1 MPVRIARRSCV
12 AIILAASARAQQ
24 GGGMQMVDMNP
35 ASMSLMNLSSGTSM
49 NPRAW
54 PMPMLMRPFGSWNA
68 MFMAQGFLNDT
79 QQSGA
84 RGGDKLYSAN
94 WFMSAFEH
102 RVGRKGAFQA
112 EVMLSLE
119 PATVT
124 NRSYPLLFQTG
135 ETAYGKPLVDA
146 QHPHNFV
153 MALGLHYARELSEN
167 TMLHLY
173 FAPVGDPALGP
184 VAFPHRA
191 SAAEL
196 PQAPISHHW
205 QDSTHIAA
213 EVVTAGI
220 DYRKIRLEASGFHG
234 AEPGENRWTIQAGAI
249 DSWSARLWFFPDKHW
264 AAQISAGRLTRPESL
279 EPGDQ
284 TRITSSLEYT
294 RPLGSGAWSSSFV
307 WGRNHSTSTRRNLNS
322 WLAESVVPLGR
333 SDFLTGR
340 AELVDKDELFA
351 DQPAL
356 EEYLELTTGS
366 TYRVGA
372 YTVGYTHEFPL
383 FPGIETG
390 IGANISTYSL
400 PAAIK
405 PYYGDHPIGGNI
417 YIRFRLKTH

>member
-1 MPVRIARRSCV
+1 
-12 AIILAASARAQQ
+12 
-24 GGGMQMVDMNP
+24 MVDMNP
-35 ASMSLMNLSSGTSM
+35 ASCPHEPVVRDDES
-49 NPRAW
+49 PRVAYADVDASFRF
-54 PMPMLMRPFGSWNA
+54 PECY
-68 MFMAQGFLNDT
+68 FMTQGFRTIPSNR
-79 QQSGA
+79 A

-234 AEPGENRWTIQAGAI
+234 ASRRNHASFRRAH
-249 DSWSARLWFFPDKHW
+249 RFMV
-264 AAQISAGRLTRPESL
+264 R
-279 EPGDQ
+279 
-284 TRITSSLEYT
+284 
-294 RPLGSGAWSSSFV
+294 GSGSF
-307 WGRNHSTSTRRNLNS
+307 
-322 WLAESVVPLGR
+322 
-333 SDFLTGR
+333 
-340 AELVDKDELFA
+340 
-351 DQPAL
+351 
-356 EEYLELTTGS
+356 
-366 TYRVGA
+366 
-372 YTVGYTHEFPL
+372 
-383 FPGIETG
+383 
-390 IGANISTYSL
+390 
-400 PAAIK
+400 
-405 PYYGDHPIGGNI
+405 PIGS
-417 YIRFRLKTH
+417 